1 MGQNLKVTFTMM
13 LESTQRGAANNLVQR
28 KEINHGLSGHIKIV
42 VQVLKNML
50 GVSPRRP
57 TILHSS

>member
-1 MGQNLKVTFTMM
+1 MM

-28 KEINHGLSGHIKIV
+28 KEINHGLSGHIEIV